1 LIRKGE
7 KAMSNL
13 VINKKNDIFYKVS
26 LSFKRI
32 FNPNSLLKDLNSL
45 ESLRGKELIKFYEIY
60 LTNKLIIKD
69 LYASEEERW
78 NSLIE
83 INKALNNFS
92 CEIRELDGETNR
104 DNTLKLFFI
113 QNVLYSY
120 ILSLIGSSELSN
132 RLAPLD
138 ISNLSA
144 TNNFLDMV
152 YNELKDYGDQFV
164 GKNFLDRYKA
174 VS

>member
-1 LIRKGE
+1 
-7 KAMSNL
+7 MS
-13 VINKKNDIFYKVS
+13 I
-26 LSFKRI
+26 
-32 FNPNSLLKDLNSL
+32 
-45 ESLRGKELIKFYEIY
+45 
-60 LTNKLIIKD
+60 
-69 LYASEEERW
+69 
-78 NSLIE
+78 IE

-92 CEIRELDGETNR
+92 YKIRELDGETR

-132 RLAPLD
+132 RSAPLD
-138 ISNLSA
+138 ISSLSA